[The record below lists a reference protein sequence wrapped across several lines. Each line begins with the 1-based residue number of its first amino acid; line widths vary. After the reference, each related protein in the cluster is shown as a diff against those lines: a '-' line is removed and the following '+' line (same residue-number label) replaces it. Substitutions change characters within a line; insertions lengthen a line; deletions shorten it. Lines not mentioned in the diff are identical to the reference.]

1 MTSAALSRLLPGLVA
16 PLASGAL
23 PGVGVLRTESDT
35 TFLPRLSFTARRR
48 GDHT

>member
-1 MTSAALSRLLPGLVA
+1 MIPVVLSRLLPGPVGA
-16 PLASGAL
+16 LASGAL